1 MEGKTALVTGGTS
14 GIGHAIATGL
24 AREGAHVVLPVRDA
38 RRAVAALDAIRA
50 KVPGAKLE
58 TVRCDLASQASIREA
73 AKEILSKHD
82 KIHVLV
88 NCAGVFVKD
97 KTMTE
102 DGVEKTFATNYLA
115 YFLLTN
121 LLLEPVKR
129 AAPSRIVNVSSR
141 YGGAKLD
148 MDDVNFERRAYS
160 YMKSTPPTMVARV
173 MFTVELAER
182 LQGTGVVVN
191 TLHPGLVSNTALLN
205 DTRGVFRW
213 MTNTL
218 GGTPEK
224 GADTALWLATAPETA
239 NVTGKMFA
247 KRKELKTPGQP
258 ADPAERRRLWQLSQ
272 KLTKMA

>member
-24 AREGAHVVLPVRDA
+24 AREGAHVVLPVRDP